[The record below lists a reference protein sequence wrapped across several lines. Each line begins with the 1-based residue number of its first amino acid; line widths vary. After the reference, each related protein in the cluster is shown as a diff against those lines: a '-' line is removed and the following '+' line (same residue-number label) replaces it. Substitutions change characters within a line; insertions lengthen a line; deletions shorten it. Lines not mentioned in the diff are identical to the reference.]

1 MDLVLAILF
10 VIYII
15 SIVLEMITYK
25 KQHDLIQD
33 ILDVNKKLIIE
44 RGKIVDILINTKVS
58 ETTSVEAL
66 EKIQNI
72 LKGEK

>member
-44 RGKIVDILINTKVS
+44 RGKIVDILINTKLKESSSLEIV
-58 ETTSVEAL
+58 
-66 EKIQNI
+66 EKIEKV
-72 LKGEK
+72 LKGEE